1 MEQIPITRK
10 YICLGEFPLKPIKRS
25 KLRIALGTLYYR
37 CKRYIEW
44 YFGKTKFAKEFQNKP
59 LAFTIFTHQTPL
71 LRQLKEVDMW
81 LQHNKITNL
90 KIAAQKMNGIIIKPG
105 ETFSYWKLIG
115 RPTGKKGYVKG
126 MVLFYGGFK
135 HGVGGGLCQLS
146 NLIYWMTLHTPL
158 EISERHRHSFDV
170 FPDSNRSQPFGSGA
184 TCAYNYLDLR
194 IYNPT
199 QQPYQLHVYLTNDH
213 LVGEWKTIIQPQNS
227 YEIYEKDHK
236 ITQEYWGGYLRHN
249 LIYRRVFNQ
258 SKELIDD
265 QYITENHALMMYQPF
280 LESGNM

>member
-1 MEQIPITRK
+1 
-10 YICLGEFPLKPIKRS
+10 LKPIKRS
-25 KLRIALGTLYYR
+25 KLRLTLGTLYYR
-37 CKRYIEW
+37 CKRYMEW
-44 YFGKTKFAKEFQNKP
+44 YFGQTKFAKEIQNKP
-59 LAFTIFTHQTPL
+59 LAFTTFKHQTPL
-71 LRQLKEVDMW
+71 LRQLKEVEMW
-81 LQHNKITNL
+81 LQQNKIKNL
-90 KIAAQKMNGIIIKPG
+90 KIAAQKIDGIIINPG

-115 RPTGKKGYVKG
+115 CPTSKKGYVEG

-158 EISERHRHSFDV
+158 EITERHRHSYDV

-199 QQPYQLHVYLTNDH
+199 EQPYQLNVYLTDDH
-213 LVGEWKTIIQPQNS
+213 LVGEWKSTLQPQYS

-249 LIYRRVFNQ
+249 FIYRRVFKEN
-258 SKELIDD
+258 KELVDD
-265 QYITENHALMMYQPF
+265 HYVTENHALMMYQPF
-280 LESGNM
+280 LESGVSL

>member
-1 MEQIPITRK
+1 M
-10 YICLGEFPLKPIKRS
+10 
-25 KLRIALGTLYYR
+25 
-37 CKRYIEW
+37 EW
-44 YFGKTKFAKEFQNKP
+44 YFGKTIFAKEFQKNP
-59 LAFTIFTHQTPL
+59 LPFTIFKHQTPL
-71 LRQLKEVDMW
+71 LRQLKEVEMW
-81 LQHNKITNL
+81 LQHNKIKNL
-90 KIAAQKMNGIIIKPG
+90 RIATKKMDGIIINPG

-115 RPTGKKGYVKG
+115 CPTSKKGYVKG
-126 MVLFYGGFK
+126 MVLFCGGFK

-158 EISERHRHSFDV
+158 EISERHRHSYDA

-199 QQPYQLHVYLTNDH
+199 RQPYQLNVYLTSDH
-213 LVGEWKTIIQPQNS
+213 LVGEWKSITQPQNT

-249 LIYRRVFNQ
+249 LIYRRMFNEKQ
-258 SKELIDD
+258 ELIDD
-265 QYITENHALMMYQPF
+265 QYVTENHALMMYQPF
-280 LESGNM
+280 LESGK